1 LVAQLTKSK
10 TITLKHS
17 TATGPQSRFWNSKA
31 PFRLFVGGAGS
42 GKTRAAVVEILRMPS
57 ESTGMVVAPTF
68 RMLHDST
75 LATFLE
81 LTRAGGVLRQFNKT
95 DMTAELVNGT
105 KVLFRSA
112 DEPDRLRGVNLG
124 WFVLDEG
131 ALCSLETWL
140 ILLARLREAP
150 GRAWVCTTPRGYDW
164 LYETFAKSQSTDYAM
179 IRSSTRDNVFLPA
192 SFVERLQSQYTQ
204 QWQRQ
209 EIEGEFCELEGTL
222 FKRHWFQIVEH
233 APAGLKWS
241 RYWDLAA
248 STRTQADFSASAAV
262 ALSTETGDVY
272 IRDLI
277 KMKQEWPEVR
287 KAIISTAHAEPDV
300 QLGIESA
307 MHGLAAVQELLRLPE
322 LIDVS
327 LKSIHV
333 DRDKVSRALPIAS
346 RAEQGKVKLV
356 RGEWINDFIDEAT
369 AFPNGAHDDQ
379 IDAVSGAFQM
389 ISKPAREWAVY

>member
-1 LVAQLTKSK
+1 MSLPSATVR
-10 TITLKHS
+10 LKHS
-17 TATGPQSRFWNSKA
+17 TATAPQLRFWNSEA

-42 GKTRAAVVEILRMPS
+42 GKTRAAVLEILRMPS
-57 ESTGMVVAPTF
+57 GSTGMVVAPTF

-81 LTRAGGVLRQFNKT
+81 LTRAGAVLRQFNKT
-95 DMTAELVNGT
+95 DMIAELVNGT
-105 KVLFRSA
+105 KVLFRSV

-164 LYETFAKSQSTDYAM
+164 LYETFVKAESPDYAF

-192 SFVERLQSQYTQ
+192 SFVERLQSQYTH
-204 QWQRQ
+204 QWQQQ

-222 FKRHWFQIVEH
+222 FKRQWFETVEH
-233 APAGLKWS
+233 APEGLRWS

-248 STRTQADFSASAAV
+248 SVRTQADFSASACV
-262 ALSTETGDVY
+262 ALSKETGDVF
-272 IRDLI
+272 IRDVL
-277 KMKQEWPEVR
+277 KMKEEWPVVR
-287 KAIISTAHAEPDV
+287 KAIIKKALAAPSVE
-300 QLGIESA
+300 LGIESA

-322 LIDVS
+322 LVDVA
-327 LKSIHV
+327 LKSIRV
-333 DRDKVSRALPIAS
+333 DKDKVSRALPIAS

-356 RGEWINDFIDEAT
+356 RGEWIGDFIDEAT

-389 ISKPAREWAVY
+389 ISKAERVWTLY

>member
-1 LVAQLTKSK
+1 L
-10 TITLKHS
+10 
-17 TATGPQSRFWNSKA
+17 RFWNNSA

-42 GKTRAAVVEILRMPS
+42 GKTRAAVLEILRMPGG
-57 ESTGMVVAPTF
+57 STGMVVSPTF

-105 KVLFRSA
+105 KILFRSA

-131 ALCSLETWL
+131 ALCSRETWL

-150 GRAWVCTTPRGYDW
+150 GRAWICTTPRGFDW
-164 LYETFAKSQSTDYAM
+164 LYETFAKTESPDYAM
-179 IRSSTRDNVFLPA
+179 IRSSTRENVFLPA
-192 SFVERLQSQYTQ
+192 SFVDRLESQYTH
-204 QWQRQ
+204 QWQQQ

-222 FKRHWFQIVEH
+222 FKRQWFQIVEH
-233 APAGLKWS
+233 APEGLSWH

-248 STRTQADFSASAAV
+248 SIKTQADFSASACV
-262 ALSTETGDVY
+262 ALDKDSGDVF
-272 IRDLI
+272 IRDVI
-277 KMKQEWPEVR
+277 KMKEEWPVVR
-287 KAIISTAHAEPDV
+287 KTIITTALAEPHV

-322 LIDVS
+322 LVNVS
-327 LKSIHV
+327 LKSIRV
-333 DRDKVSRALPIAS
+333 DKDKVSRALPIAS
-346 RAEQGKVKLV
+346 RAEQGKVKLL
-356 RGEWINDFIDEAT
+356 RGSWISDFIDEAT
-369 AFPNGAHDDQ
+369 AFPNGSHDDQ

-389 ISKPAREWAVY
+389 ISKPQREWNIY